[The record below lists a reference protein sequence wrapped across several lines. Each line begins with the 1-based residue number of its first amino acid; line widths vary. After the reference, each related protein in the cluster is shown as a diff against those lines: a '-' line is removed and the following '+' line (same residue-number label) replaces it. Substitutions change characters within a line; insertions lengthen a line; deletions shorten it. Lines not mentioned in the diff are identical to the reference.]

1 MKDIYFLILIFLL
14 GPPAFRNIDA
24 NFDASSDGLD
34 FWVYLKIISYAIII
48 IILFNKNLKIQKNN
62 FLLKSNYN
70 LVNVLFCIIFIFFMI
85 SSYYGNKF
93 KYNSAYSILF
103 FSGFLIYRYLLN
115 IFEISKDLKVIT
127 IIRFINY
134 VFIFLIIF
142 TLLLTIYNPSM
153 TGAIFDGNNLRIT
166 GSKVSDLKVIP
177 LITFIISLY
186 LYLFDDK
193 KIISKELIF
202 ILLSILSLYLG
213 LTRSIVF
220 VSLLI
225 FILISVYYIFSK
237 NVIKTNLS
245 KKYLIYFI
253 ILFGVFFLSQNILS
267 DILTR
272 NSTVSLFELSGRNE
286 IWNQIFIEMENNFL
300 GF

>member
-134 VFIFLIIF
+134 VFIF
-142 TLLLTIYNPSM
+142 
-153 TGAIFDGNNLRIT
+153 
-166 GSKVSDLKVIP
+166 
-177 LITFIISLY
+177 
-186 LYLFDDK
+186 
-193 KIISKELIF
+193 
-202 ILLSILSLYLG
+202 
-213 LTRSIVF
+213 
-220 VSLLI
+220 
-225 FILISVYYIFSK
+225 
-237 NVIKTNLS
+237 
-245 KKYLIYFI
+245 
-253 ILFGVFFLSQNILS
+253 
-267 DILTR
+267 
-272 NSTVSLFELSGRNE
+272 
-286 IWNQIFIEMENNFL
+286 
-300 GF
+300 